1 MENDFMICTSDVR
14 RSALTRI
21 KDAVWRFQY
30 RTRRAIS
37 RRLHLAVRRMHKRMT
52 PGVVCRTYI
61 LR

>member
-1 MENDFMICTSDVR
+1 MEDDFLIFEAAVR
-14 RSALTRI
+14 LGLWSRI
-21 KDAVWRFQY
+21 RNAVWRFQY